1 MHLKRIP
8 LKRRHSWQIL
18 ILYTSFKLKTSW
30 KCLGKKYITQKKNIT
45 SDSENLS
52 EYCSKIENEGI
63 GSSSE
68 SELESGYLNE
78 SFQGMKLETWQC
90 EPLKKNSSLENLF
103 IDSAK
108 ITESE
113 GSISPSTFYGQQL
126 ITRF

>member
-18 ILYTSFKLKTSW
+18 ILYTSFNLKTSW

-78 SFQGMKLETWQC
+78 SFQGMKLETCQC
-90 EPLKKNSSLENLF
+90 EPLKKNSSSENQF

-108 ITESE
+108 IAESE
-113 GSISPSTFYGQQL
+113 GSISPSTFYGNN
-126 ITRF
+126 